1 MSMSR
6 KKKTVLIVALVVVLS
21 AIIGFS
27 VNARRKDQIMVQMEK
42 INLRDKLISKVSSTG
57 EIKPKEYV
65 ELQSEIAGVITEVYV
80 KEGDM
85 VQKGDLLLR
94 IDPVQTETEARAQKS
109 AVEIAQGDANNQQ
122 AQISLQQANV
132 DRDRSSLHVAETELL
147 RAENSAEIAEAT
159 FKRKQELFE
168 QNLISRD
175 LYDAAKNELLTART
189 LVTTSKARVEQAKS
203 QLAVTQV
210 VLEQTRNSFK
220 SAQFRVA
227 QNVAYLNRSEDLLT
241 KTVIR
246 SPLKGVITKLN
257 VEKGE
262 RAVPGTLNS
271 PSATL
276 MEIADLSVIEAEVQV
291 DETDIVN
298 VKVGQQAEVKVD
310 ALRDQTLKGKVTE
323 VGNSAIQALTSQTEA
338 KDFKVVVTLD
348 EPPQSLRPG
357 LSCVADITTAIR
369 QNVLVIPM
377 QALTIREFEVDKTGK
392 MIKPA
397 PEKDKDK
404 AKVVKA
410 AEKKAAEGNNK
421 KPEKKEFQGVFV
433 VNGDKAEFVEVKTG
447 VSGDTDIEV
456 LSGLKPNTEIVTG
469 SFKTLRTLKDGDSV
483 KKETPKKG

>member
-65 ELQSEIAGVITEVYV
+65 ELQAEIAGVITAVYV

-109 AVEIAQGDANNQQ
+109 AVDISQSDANNQE
-122 AQISLQQANV
+122 AQIGLQQANV
-132 DRDRSSLHVAETELL
+132 GRDRSSLHVAEAELA

-175 LYDAAKNELLTART
+175 LYDAAKNELLTSRT
-189 LVTTSKARVEQAKS
+189 LLTTSRARVEQAKA
-203 QLAVTQV
+203 QLAVTEV
-210 VLEQTRNSFK
+210 ILEQSRNSFK
-220 SAQFRVA
+220 SAQFRVT
-227 QNVAYLNRSEDLLT
+227 QNKAFLARSEDLLA

-246 SPLKGVITKLN
+246 SPLTGVITKLN

-276 MEIADLSVIEAEVQV
+276 MEIADLSVIEAEVEV

-298 VKVGQQAEVKVD
+298 VKVGQEAEVKVD
-310 ALRDQTLKGKVTE
+310 ALRDKVLKGKVTE
-323 VGNSAIQALTSQTEA
+323 VGNSAIQSLTSQTEA
-338 KDFKVVVTLD
+338 KDFKVVVQL
-348 EPPQSLRPG
+348 ENPPQSLRPG
-357 LSCVADITTAIR
+357 LSCVADITTSIR

-377 QALTIREFEVDKTGK
+377 QALTIREFEVDKDGK
-392 MIKPA
+392 LIKPA
-397 PEKDKDK
+397 PEKEKGG
-404 AKVVKA
+404 KVAKA
-410 AEKKAAEGNNK
+410 AEKKPADSTK

-433 VNGDKAEFVEVKTG
+433 VKSDKAEFVEVKTG

-456 LSGLKPNTEIVTG
+456 LSGLKPGTEIVTG
-469 SFKTLRTLKDGDSV
+469 SFKTLRTLKDGDAV
-483 KKETPKKG
+483 KKEVAKKG

>member
-1 MSMSR
+1 
-6 KKKTVLIVALVVVLS
+6 
-21 AIIGFS
+21 
-27 VNARRKDQIMVQMEK
+27 
-42 INLRDKLISKVSSTG
+42 
-57 EIKPKEYV
+57 
-65 ELQSEIAGVITEVYV
+65 
-80 KEGDM
+80 M

-210 VLEQTRNSFK
+210 MLEQTRNSFK
-220 SAQFRVA
+220 SAQSRVA

-298 VKVGQQAEVKVD
+298 VKVGQDAEVKVD
-310 ALRDQTLKGKVTE
+310 ALRDEALKGKVTE
-323 VGNSAIQALTSQTEA
+323 VGNSAIQALTRQTEA
-338 KDFKVVVTLD
+338 KDFKVVVTL
-348 EPPQSLRPG
+348 EQPPSIAAPRPELRRRHHDVDSAKRPG
-357 LSCVADITTAIR
+357 DPDAGADHPRIR
-369 QNVLVIPM
+369 GGQSRQDD
-377 QALTIREFEVDKTGK
+377 QAGSGQGQGEGQGQGGEGCREEAWRGETRSPRRRSFR
-392 MIKPA
+392 
-397 PEKDKDK
+397 
-404 AKVVKA
+404 
-410 AEKKAAEGNNK
+410 
-421 KPEKKEFQGVFV
+421 VF
-433 VNGDKAEFVEVKTG
+433 
-447 VSGDTDIEV
+447 S
-456 LSGLKPNTEIVTG
+456 
-469 SFKTLRTLKDGDSV
+469 
-483 KKETPKKG
+483 

>member
-6 KKKTVLIVALVVVLS
+6 KKKTILIVALVVVLT

-27 VNARRKDQIMVQMEK
+27 VNARRKDQITVQMEK
-42 INLRDKLISKVSSTG
+42 IDLRDKLISKVSSTG

-109 AVEIAQGDANNQQ
+109 AVEISQGDANNQQ

-132 DRDRSSLHVAETELL
+132 DRDRSSLHVAETELT
-147 RAENSAEIAEAT
+147 RSENSAEIAEAS

-189 LVTTSKARVEQAKS
+189 LVTTSRARVEQAKA

-210 VLEQTRNSFK
+210 ILEQTRNSFK
-220 SAQFRVA
+220 SAQSRVA
-227 QNVAYLNRSEDLLT
+227 QNMAFLARSEDLLS

-246 SPLKGVITKLN
+246 SPLTGVITKLN

-276 MEIADLSVIEAEVQV
+276 MEIADLSVIEAEVEV

-298 VKVGQQAEVKVD
+298 VKVGQEAEVKVD
-310 ALRDQTLKGKVTE
+310 ALRDNVLKGKVTE

-338 KDFKVVVTLD
+338 KDFKVVITL
-348 EPPQSLRPG
+348 EKPPLSLRPG
-357 LSCVADITTAIR
+357 LSCVADITTATR

-377 QALTIREFEVDKTGK
+377 QALTIREFEVDKDGK
-392 MIKPA
+392 LVKP
-397 PEKDKDK
+397 PVEKEKG
-404 AKVVKA
+404 KVVKA
-410 AEKKAAEGNNK
+410 AEKKPGETNK
-421 KPEKKEFQGVFV
+421 KVEKKEFQGVFIIK
-433 VNGDKAEFVEVKTG
+433 NEKAEFVEVKTG

-456 LSGLKPNTEIVTG
+456 LSGLKPGTEIVTG
-469 SFKTLRTLKDGDSV
+469 SFKTLRTLKDGDAV
-483 KKETPKKG
+483 KKEVAKKG

>member
-1 MSMSR
+1 MSR
-6 KKKTVLIVALVVVLS
+6 KKKTILIVALVVVLS

-27 VNARRKDQIMVQMEK
+27 VNARRKDQITVQMEK
-42 INLRDKLISKVSSTG
+42 IALRDKLISKVSSTG

-175 LYDAAKNELLTART
+175 LYDAAKNELLTSRT

-210 VLEQTRNSFK
+210 MLEQTRNSFK
-220 SAQFRVA
+220 SAQSRVA
-227 QNVAYLNRSEDLLT
+227 QNVAYLNRSEDMLT

-276 MEIADLSVIEAEVQV
+276 MEIADLSVIEAEVEV

-298 VKVGQQAEVKVD
+298 VKVGQDAEVKVD

-338 KDFKVVVTLD
+338 KDFKVVVTL
-348 EPPQSLRPG
+348 ENPPQSLRPG

-377 QALTIREFEVDKTGK
+377 QALTIREFEIDKAGK

-397 PEKDKDK
+397 PEKDKAK

-410 AEKKAAEGNNK
+410 ADKKPGEGNK
-421 KPEKKEFQGVFV
+421 KVEKKEFQGVFV
-433 VNGDKAEFVEVKTG
+433 VKNDKAEFVEVKTG

-456 LSGLKPNTEIVTG
+456 LSGLKPDTEIVTG
-469 SFKTLRTLKDGDSV
+469 SFKTLRTLKDGDAV
-483 KKETPKKG
+483 KKEVAKKG

>member
-1 MSMSR
+1 MSR
-6 KKKTVLIVALVVVLS
+6 KKKTVLIVVLVVVLS

-27 VNARRKDQIMVQMEK
+27 VNARRKDQIMVQTEK
-42 INLRDKLISKVSSTG
+42 ISLRDKLISKVSSTG

-109 AVEIAQGDANNQQ
+109 AVEIAQSEANNQQ

-132 DRDRSSLHVAETELL
+132 DRDRSNLHVAETELA
-147 RAENSAEIAEAT
+147 RAQNAAEIAEAA

-175 LYDAAKNELLTART
+175 MYDAAKNELLTART
-189 LVTTSKARVEQAKS
+189 LVTTSKARVEQAKA
-203 QLAVTQV
+203 QLAVTEV
-210 VLEQTRNSFK
+210 MLEQTRNSYK

-227 QNVAYLNRSEDLLT
+227 QNLAFLARSEDLLA
-241 KTVIR
+241 KTVVR
-246 SPLKGVITKLN
+246 SPLTGVITKLN

-262 RAVPGTLNS
+262 RAVPGTLNN
-271 PSATL
+271 PAATL
-276 MEIADLSVIEAEVQV
+276 MEIADLSVIEAEVEV

-298 VKVGQQAEVKVD
+298 VKVGQEAEVKVD
-310 ALRDQTLKGKVTE
+310 ALRDKVLKGKVTE
-323 VGNSAIQALTSQTEA
+323 VGNSALQTLATQTEA
-338 KDFKVVVTLD
+338 KDFKVVIQLD
-348 EPPQSLRPG
+348 DPPQSLRPG

-369 QNVLVIPM
+369 RNALVIPM
-377 QALTIREFEVDKTGK
+377 QALTIREFEVDKDGK

-397 PEKDKDK
+397 PEKKEK
-404 AKVVKA
+404 GKVVKA
-410 AEKKAAEGNNK
+410 AEKSASDVNK
-421 KPEKKEFQGVFV
+421 KAEKKEFQGVFV
-433 VNGDKAEFVEVKTG
+433 IKNDKAEFVEVKTG

-456 LSGLKPNTEIVTG
+456 LSGLEPGTEIVIG
-469 SFKTLRTLKDGDSV
+469 SFKTLRTLKDGDAV
-483 KKETPKKG
+483 KKEGAKKG